1 MKLNE
6 ILFLDAT
13 GKEVVD
19 LQTRLAALGFD
30 LKGDEPGRFGKH
42 TRGAVK
48 EFQRARGLTVT
59 GSVDS
64 DTWEEL
70 VDAGFQ
76 LGDRSLYLKNPY
88 FRGDDVRELQMSLR
102 SLGFYDGE
110 ETSIYDEKTDRAV
123 REFQRNMQIFDDG
136 IVGSQT
142 ISQINALKKAIE
154 FGSSMPYSDRR
165 YIECKD
171 GKGTNNRMLCIA
183 ASMRQEIDNGG
194 IGVFGL
200 TEAEVNGRLSVLC
213 KKELALL
220 DIDSV
225 LIGTE
230 GKADDLSLAN
240 MINESNV
247 DTLIYLKLGNSSD
260 INLEGCTC
268 YFFKGRNSF
277 SQNGKLLAELVKDEI
292 VKKCGQKEIDV
303 SGANHNILRYTK
315 MTAVEVIPAYLSNPS
330 EEKKLNSETFL
341 IKVAHSIASGVANFY
356 EKVSL

>member
-1 MKLNE
+1 MKPNE
-6 ILFLDAT
+6 VLLQNAT
-13 GKEVVD
+13 GKEVID
-19 LQTRLAALGFD
+19 LQTRLTAIGFD
-30 LKGDEPGRFGKH
+30 LKGDDLGRFGEH
-42 TRGAVK
+42 TREAVK
-48 EFQRARGLTVT
+48 EFQRTRGLSVT
-59 GSVDS
+59 GHVDS

-110 ETSIYDEKTDRAV
+110 ETSMYDEKTDQAV
-123 REFQRNMQIFDDG
+123 REFQRNMQISDDG

-142 ISQINALKKAIE
+142 ISQINDLKKAIE
-154 FGSSMPYSDRR
+154 FGRSMPYSDRR
-165 YIECKD
+165 YIEYKN
-171 GKGTNNRMLCIA
+171 GKSNKNRVLCIA
-183 ASMRQEIDNGG
+183 ASMRLNVDDGG
-194 IGVFGL
+194 VGVFGL

-220 DIDSV
+220 SVDSV
-225 LIGTE
+225 LIASE
-230 GKADDLSLAN
+230 GKMDDLLLAH

-247 DTLIYLKLGNSSD
+247 DTLIYLKLGNSDD
-260 INLEGCTC
+260 ISMEGCTC

-277 SQNGKLLAELVKDEI
+277 SQNGRMLAELVNDEM
-292 VKKCGQKEIDV
+292 VKTCGQNKIEIT
-303 SGANHNILRYTK
+303 GANYNILRYTK
-315 MTAVEVIPAYLSNPS
+315 MTAVEVIPAFLSNPT

-341 IKVAHSIASGVANFY
+341 NKVARSIASGVAKFY